1 MSVTHLALCW
11 KLTRKDGVVLG
22 FTSHDQDI
30 VREDGVYRAVPG
42 FNPSAISTSAGLEKD
57 NFEISGAL
65 THASVSEADLWSGR
79 YDGARLHVFMTD
91 WQDVSV
97 THPLATVMLGD
108 VETDGTVF
116 RAETTGATAL
126 LDRVLLETVSPECR
140 AQFGDKRCKVALRQ
154 YSVFSRVQSVS
165 AETVTFT
172 GLVPDADY
180 YAYGHVLWLT
190 GENAGVVSSIL
201 SSAGSAVTLREDT
214 PFAVSAGAHALVR
227 AGCDKRF
234 ATCVGKYGNKANFR
248 GEPYVPGIDSLVRYP
263 GL

>member
-1 MSVTHLALCW
+1 MHVTHLAMCW

-22 FTSHDQDI
+22 FTSHDRDI
-30 VREDGVYRAVPG
+30 VRADGIYRAVPG
-42 FNPSAISTSAGLEKD
+42 FNPSAIATSARLEKD

-65 THASVSEADLWSGR
+65 THASVSETDLWSGR

-91 WQDVSV
+91 WNDEQVM
-97 THPLATVMLGD
+97 HPLATVMLGD
-108 VETDGTVF
+108 VETDGDLF
-116 RAETTGATAL
+116 RAETVGVTAL
-126 LDRVLLETVSPECR
+126 LERSLLETVSPECR
-140 AQFGDKRCKVALRQ
+140 AQFGDKRCKVPLRQ
-154 YSVFSRVQSVS
+154 YSRLERVQAVN

-172 GLVPDADY
+172 GLVPDVDY

-190 GENAGVVSSIL
+190 GANAGAVTTILASS
-201 SSAGSAVTLREDT
+201 GQTVTLREET
-214 PFAVSAGAHALVR
+214 SFAISAGDQALVR

-234 ATCVGKYGNKANFR
+234 ATCVGKFANKANFR

>member
-1 MSVTHLALCW
+1 MNVTHLALCW

-22 FTSHDQDI
+22 FTSHDRDI
-30 VREDGVYRAVPG
+30 VREDGIYRAVPG

-65 THASVSEADLWSGR
+65 THASVSETDLWSGR

-91 WQDVSV
+91 WKDAQV

-108 VETDGTVF
+108 VETDGTAF
-116 RAETTGATAL
+116 RADTTGVTAL
-126 LDRVLLETVSPECR
+126 LDRVLLENVSPECR
-140 AQFGDKRCKVALRQ
+140 AQFGDKRCKVPLRQ
-154 YSVFSRVQSVS
+154 HSVFARVQTVS
-165 AETVTFT
+165 GEVVTFS
-172 GLVPDADY
+172 GLVPNADY
-180 YAYGHVLWLT
+180 YAYGHVLWLS
-190 GENAGVVSSIL
+190 GANAGAVTSIL
-201 SSAGSAVTLREDT
+201 ASSAQTVTLREDT
-214 PFAVSAGAHALVR
+214 FFALSIGDHALVR

-234 ATCVGKYGNKANFR
+234 ATCVGKFSNKANFR